1 MGRSEKEEFSFKWKN
16 LEYVNSLFYLGR
28 ILSANSLPILKSVQV
43 LGVVHTFNS
52 NTEEAEAGC
61 CLGVQQRPGRK
72 TQRVGGGELSGKVT
86 Y

>member
-1 MGRSEKEEFSFKWKN
+1 MGRSEKEKFSFKWKN

-28 ILSANSLPILKSVQV
+28 LLSANSLPILKSVQV

-52 NTEEAEAGC
+52 STEEAETGC
-61 CLGVQQRPGRK
+61 CLGVQQRPGR
-72 TQRVGGGELSGKVT
+72 RHSELGRGLSGKVT